1 MNPNVR
7 GADFTRESATYERHR
22 ELLEGAHPNRV
33 ALLHGDDLAGVYD
46 SLEEAMTEGCRRF
59 GLNQFMVKE
68 IGDPVH
74 FMPYAVFPEDANGP
88 REEN

>member
-1 MNPNVR
+1 
-7 GADFTRESATYERHR
+7 
-22 ELLEGAHPNRV
+22 
-33 ALLHGDDLAGVYD
+33 
-46 SLEEAMTEGCRRF
+46 MTEGCRRF